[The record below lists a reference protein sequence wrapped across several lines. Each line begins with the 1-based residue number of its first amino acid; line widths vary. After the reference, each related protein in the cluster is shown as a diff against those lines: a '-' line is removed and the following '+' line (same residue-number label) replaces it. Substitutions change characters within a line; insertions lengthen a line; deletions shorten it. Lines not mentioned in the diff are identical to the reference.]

1 MEVIYMTESIKFNK
15 NSITYKYIC
24 EMYKDGVSPFE
35 IEKHLKLNRKLV
47 RGVLTEHYKKR
58 ITRIKDYNPGPDPAL
73 VLPNTKDDVFLCQ
86 LAFLANI
93 NRRTFNNFVDKIR
106 DLNADVLLTITIK
119 KIDKFRLTPNIDY
132 ESDLYNKPFPYLE

>member
-1 MEVIYMTESIKFNK
+1 
-15 NSITYKYIC
+15 
-24 EMYKDGVSPFE
+24 MYKDGVSPFD